1 MWLPLGKISFFWG
14 IAAICWVIWKSRNKV
29 CFENKQIK
37 NPLEI
42 ICYSCALMKYWTGLF
57 AEMDKED
64 LIEGVNTNAESGRK
78 SAGGTTQD

>member
-1 MWLPLGKISFFWG
+1 
-14 IAAICWVIWKSRNKV
+14 
-29 CFENKQIK
+29 
-37 NPLEI
+37 
-42 ICYSCALMKYWTGLF
+42 MKYWTCLF